1 MDDQT
6 AAPQTPANPAP
17 PPAAPRPKI
26 DWGQIRVAASAGI
39 LKEVKALQ
47 HLNQVSKGKGV
58 PTLHETIE
66 IFSNIGAVLAALPHE
81 QQELGQTLTTLLVNV
96 SLRLDAVIAVLEE
109 TNVIEKG
116 SVAKRATTII
126 DEQRAAIKKQ
136 REEALAKSVEA
147 AKQA

>member
-1 MDDQT
+1 MDDQIVVPQ
-6 AAPQTPANPAP
+6 APENP
-17 PPAAPRPKI
+17 PPSLAPRPKI

-39 LKEVKALQ
+39 LKEVQSLQ

-58 PTLHETIE
+58 PTLHEMVE
-66 IFSNIGAVLAALPHE
+66 MFSNIGAVLAALPHE

-136 REEALAKSVEA
+136 REESLAKSVEA